1 MLRLNSR
8 DSARYCTQIRA
19 SVKPL
24 VTFFQGK
31 DIGGTANSQRK
42 GRPLGAYEMAAAPG
56 PVGPWRAAGASIM
69 LESRPPS
76 GSLRRAGLTQLVE
89 CQLPKL
95 DVAGSNPVLR
105 SMFPS

>member
-8 DSARYCTQIRA
+8 DSARYCTQVRA
-19 SVKPL
+19 AVKPL
-24 VTFFQGK
+24 APFFQGK

-42 GRPLGAYEMAAAPG
+42 GRPLRAYEVAAGPE
-56 PVGPWRAAGASIM
+56 PVGPPRSSGASIM
-69 LESRPPS
+69 LKSRPPS